1 MGTTH
6 QHISYVFSHLIIW
19 CQLIVFISC
28 VCFTSEERESWIR
41 AKYEQRAFVAAL
53 QPAPGPQLPGDS
65 MPVWLLSAVTE
76 RDLPRLLLL
85 LAHST
90 KDQINAELSGSTSP
104 PRTALH
110 AACQL
115 GDVVMTQLLV
125 WVGFSFFFSTQRPV
139 LYSDHTSSHPSCL
152 VRPVDLQIW

>member
-1 MGTTH
+1 MKMNNH
-6 QHISYVFSHLIIW
+6 LNQHKHHNNKHLFE
-19 CQLIVFISC
+19 LF
-28 VCFTSEERESWIR
+28 FLFSEERESWIR

-53 QPAPGPQLPGDS
+53 QVAPGPPLPEGS
-65 MPVWLLSAVTE
+65 MPTWLLSAVTE

-90 KDQINAELSGSTSP
+90 KDQINSQQAGSALA

-115 GDVVMTQLLV
+115 GDVVMTQLLI
-125 WVGFSFFFSTQRPV
+125 WVGLTLHKPPSF
-139 LYSDHTSSHPSCL
+139 
-152 VRPVDLQIW
+152 

>member
-1 MGTTH
+1 MH
-6 QHISYVFSHLIIW
+6 VRHR
-19 CQLIVFISC
+19 
-28 VCFTSEERESWIR
+28 EERETWIR
-41 AKYEQRAFVAAL
+41 AKYEQRAFVAPL
-53 QPAPGPQLPGDS
+53 QPTPGVTPLEGA
-65 MPVWLLSAVTE
+65 MPAWLLSAVTE

-90 KDQINAELSGSTSP
+90 KEQINHRQPAGPESSTL

-125 WVGFSFFFSTQRPV
+125 WVGVASLMF
-139 LYSDHTSSHPSCL
+139 HC
-152 VRPVDLQIW
+152 